1 MFAVTI
7 ITAKTQVLSGFLRS
21 YAANFIRFFGVPP
34 RCTAPASPAVS
45 WSQATVPGCDDGT
58 LWERRPG
65 SVLRRARPEPLLGIR
80 LSAPSACT
88 QYERLASRK
97 YQELSHNSAPFRGL
111 YRNRRTGEY
120 GQARFHRR
128 GLFSVVLVPKCH
140 LAKGR
145 NLFSASRRCRSKSG
159 SSKLS
164 IASVLLLR
172 CFGAAIVAVA
182 VGVGVEVAVGVGVE
196 AVVGYRLTSDDIAR

>member
-1 MFAVTI
+1 MSI
-7 ITAKTQVLSGFLRS
+7 IKAKTQVLSGFLRS

-45 WSQATVPGCDDGT
+45 WLQATAPGCDGGT

-97 YQELSHNSAPFRGL
+97 YQELSHNSVPFRDL
-111 YRNRRTGEY
+111 YRNRGTGEC

-128 GLFSVVLVPKCH
+128 GLFSAVIVP
-140 LAKGR
+140 R
-145 NLFSASRRCRSKSG
+145 ASPRKRPEFVQCV
-159 SSKLS
+159 
-164 IASVLLLR
+164 ASLPFKIR
-172 CFGAAIVAVA
+172 FAEI
-182 VGVGVEVAVGVGVE
+182 
-196 AVVGYRLTSDDIAR
+196 

>member
-34 RCTAPASPAVS
+34 RSTAPASPAVS

-97 YQELSHNSAPFRGL
+97 RPGHPHSSERVRAVRCIHTPEGAEKAPALQRD
-111 YRNRRTGEY
+111 
-120 GQARFHRR
+120 
-128 GLFSVVLVPKCH
+128 
-140 LAKGR
+140 
-145 NLFSASRRCRSKSG
+145 LFSAVIVPR
-159 SSKLS
+159 
-164 IASVLLLR
+164 ASARKRPEFVQ
-172 CFGAAIVAVA
+172 CVASLPFKIRF
-182 VGVGVEVAVGVGVE
+182 VE
-196 AVVGYRLTSDDIAR
+196 T